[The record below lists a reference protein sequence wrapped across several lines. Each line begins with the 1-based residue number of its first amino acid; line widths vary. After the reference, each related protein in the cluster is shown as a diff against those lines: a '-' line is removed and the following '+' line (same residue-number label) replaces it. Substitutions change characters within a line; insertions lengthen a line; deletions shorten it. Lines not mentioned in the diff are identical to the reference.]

1 MTPTPKVARTYRRKP
16 NSGDRT
22 KNTKAYRVEA
32 SWNARPDRPAATTTP
47 DRRRADRLARQWA
60 ASGAYVIVQTHT
72 GWDTWRTLYELDGPA
87 HEAERRAAERAAL
100 DQARRAA
107 QEAEA
112 RIAAAEQRDR
122 DEAAL
127 TRLMTRPPVAR
138 DQCGRRD
145 ARHITGAQR

>member
-1 MTPTPKVARTYRRKP
+1 VTPTPKQQRTHRRKARG
-16 NSGDRT
+16 GDRT
-22 KNTKAYRVEA
+22 KNVTAYRIEA

-60 ASGAYVIVQTHT
+60 ATGAYVIVQAHT

-87 HEAERRAAERAAL
+87 QEVERRAAERAAL

-112 RIAAAEQRDR
+112 RIAATEQRDR
-122 DEAAL
+122 AEAAL
-127 TRLMTRPPVAR
+127 ARLMTRPPVAR